1 MITVDYKGK
10 TLAALAPGKKAIL
23 KCANMM
29 MEDNVVI
36 TAPESTGGGGECSGK
51 HIIELEELPQNGL
64 VEGEVYKVK
73 KKALL
78 SVAIYTEDLIAPDS
92 IGLLIAI
99 LGPMFGIEDGTIPD
113 GVYRYSKEVP
123 TDVPEFELSF
133 CYVESENMLYAYNI
147 DLGAWISVAE
157 AQDSDMPYIG
167 AITSM
172 DQITEYGMYALLGYE
187 GSKFYEIEPE
197 SYKMIGLMNG
207 VPTDIS
213 TLLPITLVSVP
224 TKPTENIIESTDKSY
239 YCYYIEDEGDVFLYQ
254 GGEWSLFSNAMG
266 AEFGG
271 FIETMGQATDENAFY
286 ILTNK
291 GGLVDYFHPEG
302 TMKIIESGNYDVTK
316 ISAVKVNVPDH
327 AIYGKRRLTFKSM
340 PKTGLTVQVNFTTTY
355 QGETVNCRAISF
367 EYDFMDD
374 GVNIDYVTTD
384 GSRIRLYAEGL
395 GEGYMSEGV
404 SSYVDFGPE
413 PQLVT
418 KEFADYIMQGPALFE
433 VVATPNI
440 TFTVD
445 DIEYSALPEITWH
458 EFCAQTEG
466 FNSYM
471 YWGGNPTKDEKYIY
485 YNSKRVESMSTIING
500 AAYTTA

>member
-1 MITVDYKGK
+1 
-10 TLAALAPGKKAIL
+10 
-23 KCANMM
+23 
-29 MEDNVVI
+29 
-36 TAPESTGGGGECSGK
+36 
-51 HIIELEELPQNGL
+51 
-64 VEGEVYKVK
+64 
-73 KKALL
+73 
-78 SVAIYTEDLIAPDS
+78 
-92 IGLLIAI
+92 
-99 LGPMFGIEDGTIPD
+99 
-113 GVYRYSKEVP
+113 
-123 TDVPEFELSF
+123 
-133 CYVESENMLYAYNI
+133 
-147 DLGAWISVAE
+147 
-157 AQDSDMPYIG
+157 
-167 AITSM
+167 
-172 DQITEYGMYALLGYE
+172 MYALLGYE